1 MTRRKRDWRA
11 AHRKDIKEAATAARE
26 DILKLRDLSMRAR
39 REEYGEDGR
48 ARKVTISLDGQ
59 LNLNRAALLHLQEAE
74 NHLVRIRGILEKQ
87 RERLEKE
94 HEREIVFGPEVVEA
108 KPKGLTRKE
117 KREHVL
123 ELIRQVDESALATT
137 WGRNTTFNKIGR
149 EVGVT
154 GETARRWVREADIEG
169 EISNDNA

>member
-1 MTRRKRDWRA
+1 MTKRKRDWRA

-26 DILKLRDLSMRAR
+26 DILKLRDLAMRAR

-48 ARKVTISLDGQ
+48 ARKVAISLDGQ

-87 RERLEKE
+87 RERLERE
-94 HEREIVFGPEVVEA
+94 HERELVFGPEVKEV
-108 KPKGLTRKE
+108 KPKRLTRVE
-117 KREHVL
+117 KRARVM
-123 ELIRQVDESALATT
+123 ELISQVDEGALATT
-137 WGRNTTFNKIGR
+137 WGRNTTYNKIGR

-154 GETARRWVREADIEG
+154 GETARNWVREASIQKE
-169 EISNDNA
+169 EE